1 MPYCPKCKAEYR
13 EGFKVCID
21 CKTPLVRE
29 LPETVEPA
37 KAEADK
43 KKALDDYQRLLARG
57 EEAFDK
63 EDYRKALK
71 LLNQA
76 TQINADD
83 PHAWNL
89 LGLTYQNLGHDRE
102 AWRSL
107 KFGLRADQD
116 DPHALWY
123 AAQFLFEQ
131 EDFPLAMSF
140 LSRYLEIESDPA
152 EIKEA
157 EQLREDIAYH
167 LRSMEDLS
175 SGVDTASAD
184 YDDDEEDEEV
194 PSDQFTMLDE
204 DDDTQD
210 VDAFDEE
217 AHEPSEAA
225 VFHADLQ
232 LMLTDRSSRC
242 IYCGAALPTD
252 APFCYNCKEPHLYK
266 PLEKS

>member
-21 CKTPLVRE
+21 CKVPLVRE

-43 KKALDDYQRLLARG
+43 KKAQEDYQKLLTRG
-57 EEAFDK
+57 EDAFDK

-76 TQINADD
+76 SQINADE
-83 PHAWNL
+83 PHVWNIM
-89 LGLTYQNLGHDRE
+89 GLTYQNLGHDRE
-102 AWRSL
+102 AWRSF
-107 KFGLRADQD
+107 KFALRADQD

-131 EDFPLAMSF
+131 EDFKLAIVF
-140 LSRYLEIESDPA
+140 ISRYLEIETDPA
-152 EIKEA
+152 ELKEA

-167 LRSMEDLS
+167 LRSLEDLS
-175 SGVDTASAD
+175 TGSEALTPD
-184 YDDDEEDEEV
+184 YDNEEEEEEV
-194 PSDQFTMLDE
+194 PSDQFTLI
-204 DDDTQD
+204 
-210 VDAFDEE
+210 DEE
-217 AHEPSEAA
+217 EGEAEADAYDDEPHEPSDTSG
-225 VFHADLQ
+225 FHADLQ

-242 IYCGAALPTD
+242 VFCGAALPTD
-252 APFCYNCKEPHLYK
+252 APYCFNCKEPHLYR
-266 PLEKS
+266 PLEKG